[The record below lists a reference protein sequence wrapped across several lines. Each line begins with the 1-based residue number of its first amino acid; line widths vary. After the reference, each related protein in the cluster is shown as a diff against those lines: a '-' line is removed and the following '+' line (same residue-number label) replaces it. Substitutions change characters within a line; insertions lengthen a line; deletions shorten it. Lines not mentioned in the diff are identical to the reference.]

1 MSRKLAF
8 YLNTRDGFMG
18 IEFAQLSRE
27 SLKFFR
33 PAGRL
38 VYHQESGGTS
48 RYADYVMEGDLGL
61 YLVEFVSAKGEVF
74 FRKVLNVD

>member
-38 VYHQESGGTS
+38 VYRQESGG
-48 RYADYVMEGDLGL
+48 
-61 YLVEFVSAKGEVF
+61 LVAMQIM
-74 FRKVLNVD
+74 